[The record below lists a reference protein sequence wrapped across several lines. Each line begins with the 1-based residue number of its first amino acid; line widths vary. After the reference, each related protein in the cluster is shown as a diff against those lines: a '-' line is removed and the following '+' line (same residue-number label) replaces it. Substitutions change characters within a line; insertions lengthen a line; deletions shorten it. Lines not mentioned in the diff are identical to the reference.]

1 MKIAFVIRRDCN
13 RCANIVRRI
22 IEIFPEDWEVEFDR
36 DTAELLGKPGK
47 EMSDISADIIITI
60 GGDGTALRAL
70 QMAKGAILG
79 INMGG
84 LGFLTEIEIGEIE
97 RSIYQIIRGEYKI
110 SESMK
115 LDVFLNGVKQ
125 VECTNEAVIYTG
137 KVAKLRK
144 FNVYIGKNFIEG
156 TGADGVIV
164 ATPMGSTSYSFSA
177 GGPILL
183 PALSAMVI
191 SYLAP
196 FGSRTRPI
204 IVPSGETITVKQ
216 MGKEQ
221 DGLLILDGQ
230 VQIPLSVGD
239 TVEISVSKDRAR
251 FVSLKGTFYEKLR
264 EKLIKLVVN

>member
-1 MKIAFVIRRDCN
+1 MKVAFVIRRDCT
-13 RCANIVRRI
+13 RCVKIVERI
-22 IEIFPEDWEVEFDR
+22 IDLFPKNWETEFDN
-36 DTAELLGKPGK
+36 DTARLLGRDGK
-47 EMSDISADIIITI
+47 EISNISADIIITI

-70 QMAKGAILG
+70 QMAKGPILG

-84 LGFLTEIEIGEIE
+84 LGFLTEIEIGDIE
-97 RSIYQIIRGEYKI
+97 KSIYQVIRGQYKI
-110 SESMK
+110 IENMK
-115 LDVFLNGVKQ
+115 IDVRVNGIKQ

-137 KVAKLRK
+137 KIAKLRK
-144 FNVYIGKNFIEG
+144 FNVYVGDNFIEG

-183 PALSAMVI
+183 PNLNAMVI

-196 FGSRTRPI
+196 FGSRTRPL

-216 MGKEQ
+216 VGKEQ

-230 VQIPLSVGD
+230 VQVPLMDGD
-239 TVEISVSKDRAR
+239 TVEVSVSKEKAR

>member
-36 DTAELLGKPGK
+36 DTAELIGKPGK
-47 EMSDISADIIITI
+47 EMGDISADIIITI

-110 SESMK
+110 NESMK

-156 TGADGVIV
+156 TGAD
-164 ATPMGSTSYSFSA
+164 
-177 GGPILL
+177 
-183 PALSAMVI
+183 
-191 SYLAP
+191 
-196 FGSRTRPI
+196 
-204 IVPSGETITVKQ
+204 
-216 MGKEQ
+216 
-221 DGLLILDGQ
+221 
-230 VQIPLSVGD
+230 
-239 TVEISVSKDRAR
+239 
-251 FVSLKGTFYEKLR
+251 
-264 EKLIKLVVN
+264 

>member
-1 MKIAFVIRRDCN
+1 MKIAFVIRRDCI
-13 RCANIVRRI
+13 RCANIVKRI
-22 IEIFPEDWEVEFDR
+22 IEIFPPEWEVEFDT
-36 DTAELLGKPGK
+36 DTAELVGKPGK
-47 EMSDISADIIITI
+47 EIGEISADIIITI

-70 QMAKGAILG
+70 QMTKGPILG

-110 SESMK
+110 TDSMK
-115 LDVFLNGVKQ
+115 IDVMLNGIKQ
-125 VECTNEAVIYTG
+125 AECTNEAVIYTG

-144 FNVYIGKNFIEG
+144 FNVYVGKNFIEG

-183 PALSAMVI
+183 PALNAMVI

-196 FGSRTRPI
+196 FGSRTRPL
-204 IVPSGETITVKQ
+204 IVPSGETIAVKQ
-216 MGKEQ
+216 IGKEQ
-221 DGLLILDGQ
+221 DGILILDGQ
-230 VQIPLSVGD
+230 IQVPLNHGD
-239 TVEISVSKDRAR
+239 IVEISVSKNRAK
-251 FVSLKGTFYEKLR
+251 FISLKGTFYEKLR